1 MANAT
6 PGWRFRRTPPP
17 PSPGL
22 LRRRHQA
29 PTPAPTTKVSVANFA
44 DLSYY
49 ATLGGYTIDVTADI
63 DLLSTVSISGVSST
77 MMSSNSAVLSG
88 QGSRRLFYISSSGTQ
103 VRCLPPID
111 SPLAPFLHMPAAS
124 LPD

>member
-1 MANAT
+1 MMPTFSCFFIGAT
-6 PGWRFRRTPPP
+6 IAAAT
-17 PSPGL
+17 
-22 LRRRHQA
+22 QA
-29 PTPAPTTKVSVANFA
+29 PTPAPTTKVSVANFS

-49 ATLGGYTIDVTADI
+49 ATLGGYTIEVTADI

-124 LPD
+124 LPG